1 MKILITG
8 GAGYLGSVLTRN
20 LLKNHEVIVYD
31 NLMYNQTSLVDL
43 SNNPNFL
50 IMDEPTG
57 NLDNKT
63 SQLIQDLIL
72 NISRNNEI
80 GIILATH
87 DLNFANMMDT
97 VYEIYDGGLRKVN
110 E

>member
-1 MKILITG
+1 
-8 GAGYLGSVLTRN
+8 
-20 LLKNHEVIVYD
+20 
-31 NLMYNQTSLVDL
+31 
-43 SNNPNFL
+43 
-50 IMDEPTG
+50 MDEPTG

-72 NISRNNEI
+72 NISRNNQI

-97 VYEIYDGGLRKVN
+97 VYETVSYTHLTLPTSG
-110 E
+110 

>member
-1 MKILITG
+1 MCIRDRII
-8 GAGYLGSVLTRN
+8 
-20 LLKNHEVIVYD
+20 E
-31 NLMYNQTSLVDL
+31 
-43 SNNPNFL
+43 
-50 IMDEPTG
+50 
-57 NLDNKT
+57 
-63 SQLIQDLIL
+63 
-72 NISRNNEI
+72 ISHKRDI

>member
-1 MKILITG
+1 
-8 GAGYLGSVLTRN
+8 
-20 LLKNHEVIVYD
+20 
-31 NLMYNQTSLVDL
+31 
-43 SNNPNFL
+43 
-50 IMDEPTG
+50 MDEPTG

-97 VYEIYDGGLRKVN
+97 VYEIYDGA
-110 E
+110 

>member
-1 MKILITG
+1 
-8 GAGYLGSVLTRN
+8 
-20 LLKNHEVIVYD
+20 
-31 NLMYNQTSLVDL
+31 
-43 SNNPNFL
+43 
-50 IMDEPTG
+50 MDEPTG

-63 SQLIQDLIL
+63 SKLIQDLITE
-72 NISRNNEI
+72 ISNNRDI

-97 VYEIYDGGLRKVN
+97 VYEIHDGGIRKVN

>member
-1 MKILITG
+1 
-8 GAGYLGSVLTRN
+8 
-20 LLKNHEVIVYD
+20 
-31 NLMYNQTSLVDL
+31 
-43 SNNPNFL
+43 
-50 IMDEPTG
+50 MDEPTG

-63 SQLIQDLIL
+63 SQLIQNLIL
-72 NISRNNEI
+72 NITGNNEI